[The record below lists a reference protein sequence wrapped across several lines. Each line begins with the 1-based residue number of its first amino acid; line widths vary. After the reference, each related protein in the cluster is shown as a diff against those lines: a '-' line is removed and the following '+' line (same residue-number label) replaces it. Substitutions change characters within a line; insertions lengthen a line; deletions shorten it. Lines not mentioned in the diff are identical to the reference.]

1 MRKYVLGILLIV
13 LAIICFFIIGFG
25 VKIGNFKIYSYSD
38 VSKASSERKS
48 LLTSLNEKNITEYEE
63 TKRLLSSATQKYQSK
78 KTEYDSLIES
88 GKLTAESN
96 IYNSNLYDVDYL
108 SVIIGKYATQN
119 GVTLQFDVLKS
130 SSTTSIS
137 SEYVIC
143 NLNFTVTGDYIP
155 ITNFIYNL
163 EDDETLNF
171 EISDFMLE
179 KGGENLQSIFVV
191 KNVPINSK
199 NLSAIPVSSNAS
211 VETNN

>member
-1 MRKYVLGILLIV
+1 MK
-13 LAIICFFIIGFG
+13 
-25 VKIGNFKIYSYSD
+25 KQK
-38 VSKASSERKS
+38 K
-48 LLTSLNEKNITEYEE
+48 
-63 TKRLLSSATQKYQSK
+63 LLSSATKKYQSK
-78 KTEYDSLIES
+78 KAEYDSLIES
-88 GKLTAESN
+88 GKLTSESN

-108 SVIIGKYATQN
+108 GVIIGKYATQN
-119 GVTLQFDVLKS
+119 GVTLQFDVSKS
-130 SSTTSIS
+130 SSATSVS

>member
-1 MRKYVLGILLIV
+1 MKTIIKGGRVINPAANMDEVRDIVIENGI
-13 LAIICFFIIGFG
+13 II
-25 VKIGNFKIYSYSD
+25 K
-38 VSKASSERKS
+38 
-48 LLTSLNEKNITEYEE
+48 NEKNITEYEE
-63 TKRLLSSATQKYQSK
+63 TRKLLSSATKKYQSK
-78 KTEYDSLIES
+78 KAEYDSLIES
-88 GKLTAESN
+88 GELTSESN

-108 SVIIGKYATQN
+108 GVIIGKYATQN
-119 GVTLQFDVLKS
+119 GVTLQFDVSKS
-130 SSTTSIS
+130 SSATSIS

-179 KGGENLQSIFVV
+179 KGGENLQSIFIV

>member
-38 VSKASSERKS
+38 VSKVSSERKT

-78 KTEYDSLIES
+78 KSEYDSLIQS

>member
-1 MRKYVLGILLIV
+1 
-13 LAIICFFIIGFG
+13 
-25 VKIGNFKIYSYSD
+25 
-38 VSKASSERKS
+38 
-48 LLTSLNEKNITEYEE
+48 
-63 TKRLLSSATQKYQSK
+63 
-78 KTEYDSLIES
+78 
-88 GKLTAESN
+88 
-96 IYNSNLYDVDYL
+96 
-108 SVIIGKYATQN
+108 
-119 GVTLQFDVLKS
+119 
-130 SSTTSIS
+130 
-137 SEYVIC
+137 
-143 NLNFTVTGDYIP
+143 LNFTVTGDYIP